1 MAILAKIKED
11 PLYQDLNWRLVLI
24 GIVSSLGALGFG
36 FDNGW
41 WGGALGLSEFQRKYG
56 PFDAELGRYVIPSDK
71 LSVGT
76 GTGSAGIIIG
86 CVIAPIVTSKLGRK
100 MAFMIMSAL
109 MTTGI
114 VIEATA
120 LTSFWQLVVGRIVVY
135 SGIGLASNC
144 VPMYLS
150 ETSPGRVRGAFLALY
165 SFFTSFGTFLAT
177 LVVYASRSRS
187 DQWQYLI
194 VILCQL
200 IVPFGYISFWFFL
213 PESPR
218 FLIYRGRFDEAE
230 VVLRSLSN
238 HPETVPQEIELLKA
252 QVEQQRENHAA
263 ITVLDCFRGTNLP
276 RTVIAMSVQ
285 ILQQAQGVSFIQN
298 CIVTF
303 MQQLGFPD
311 ALRTNVMVTGCG
323 FAVHIITFLTFD
335 KIGRRRSL
343 SWGAVGL
350 AACMMATG
358 AAATQGSSG
367 RYPAAVANASAAL
380 LILWYCIFGFTWG
393 PGAWVTAAEV
403 GTGQLRERTLF
414 LASMGS
420 FVTSVP
426 INFTNP
432 YVQRAIGGSV
442 TFIYGGFSVLA
453 TLWVLMMI
461 PETKNRSLEELDKM
475 FQAKVPTRQF
485 KTYYCTGLAANIAQ
499 IGANRAVA
507 KDITPKEE
515 VEEREPAQKLL

>member
-56 PFDAELGRYVIPSDK
+56 AFDAELGRYVIPSDK

-120 LTSFWQLVVGRIVVY
+120 LTSFRQLVVGRIVVY
-135 SGIGLASNC
+135 SSIGLASNC

-150 ETSPGRVRGAFLALY
+150 ETSPGRVRVKYVPLLMVWPVH
-165 SFFTSFGTFLAT
+165 S
-177 LVVYASRSRS
+177 
-187 DQWQYLI
+187 I

-218 FLIYRGRFDEAE
+218 FLIYRGCFDEAE

-252 QVEQQRENHAA
+252 QVEEQRENHAA

-285 ILQQAQGVSFIQN
+285 ILQQAQGVSFIHN
-298 CIVTF
+298 FIVTF

-461 PETKNRSLEELDKM
+461 PETKNRSLEELDEM

-485 KTYYCTGLAANIAQ
+485 KTY
-499 IGANRAVA
+499 
-507 KDITPKEE
+507 
-515 VEEREPAQKLL
+515 